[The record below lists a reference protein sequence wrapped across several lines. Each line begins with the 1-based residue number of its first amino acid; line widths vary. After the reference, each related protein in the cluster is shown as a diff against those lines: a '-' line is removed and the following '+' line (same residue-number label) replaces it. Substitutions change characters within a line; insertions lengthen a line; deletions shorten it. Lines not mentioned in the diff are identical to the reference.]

1 MKRKFGNSV
10 SYPLEINIGCGNT
23 GLDDWVN
30 IDKSPLGW
38 IANHKTLK
46 NIIFKC
52 KILPK
57 KYDLKLPNNYLVHD
71 IRKGLPFDDN
81 SVAVIYSSHFFE
93 HLTYFEAR
101 DLIKECY
108 RVASPGAIIRII
120 VPDVELLVRRYIEKD
135 REFNEI
141 LAKDRLQEWVFE
153 GRTIDKIGFAEILST
168 EFYAAINVTDF
179 WSKLMISLHEGLP
192 LFNIKKKM
200 AVYYHKWMYD
210 FESMKLL
217 LEYAGFKNVTRCEFQ
232 QGRTPGL
239 DKLDNHEEFS
249 LYVEAEK

>member
-10 SYPLEINIGCGNT
+10 SHPLKINIGCGNT

-30 IDKSPLGW
+30 IDKSPLGR

-71 IRKGLPFDDN
+71 TRKGLPFEDN
-81 SVAVIYSSHFFE
+81 SIGVIYSSHFFE

-108 RVASPGAIIRII
+108 RVDFSRCNYSNYSSRCRII
-120 VPDVELLVRRYIEKD
+120 GSQIYRKR
-135 REFNEI
+135 
-141 LAKDRLQEWVFE
+141 
-153 GRTIDKIGFAEILST
+153 
-168 EFYAAINVTDF
+168 
-179 WSKLMISLHEGLP
+179 
-192 LFNIKKKM
+192 
-200 AVYYHKWMYD
+200 
-210 FESMKLL
+210 
-217 LEYAGFKNVTRCEFQ
+217 
-232 QGRTPGL
+232 QG
-239 DKLDNHEEFS
+239 
-249 LYVEAEK
+249 V